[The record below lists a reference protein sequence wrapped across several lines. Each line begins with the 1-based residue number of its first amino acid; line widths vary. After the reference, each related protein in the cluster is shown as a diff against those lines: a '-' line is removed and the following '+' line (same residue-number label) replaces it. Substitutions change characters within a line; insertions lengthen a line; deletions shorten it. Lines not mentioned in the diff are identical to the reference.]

1 VFRFFFCSVICTY
14 NFIKKIVY
22 SDLLLITRRWKIDIC
37 SFFVVDIMATSWH
50 GSRGDENWEL
60 PEKIV
65 HSSETARPGYGT
77 ELAHEYQDS
86 DEVLTEKAKLFIELL
101 RESKKSVIY
110 SGAGLSTSAGIG
122 DYASKENTS
131 TGVVP
136 AYSLNRGIMSPMVAK
151 PTLSHYVIS
160 ELFSLGLLNCWIQQ
174 NHDGLPQKAGF
185 PQHAMNE
192 IHGSWYDPSNPV
204 IPMSG
209 SLRGDYFENLLE
221 WEKKCDLCVAV
232 GTSLAGMNADRV
244 VSTVAEK
251 GVKGKAIGSVIINLQ
266 RTSYDGS
273 SALRVFS
280 TLDRFF
286 TKISSFLVD
295 IEIKP
300 MVRLQ
305 IDQEHH
311 VLEENVFLVPYGSS
325 GKLILQKSSPEKK
338 KSVISRVRKK
348 IISSLGSISKED
360 TEVATESDSLADRL
374 MELDLREGAKV
385 RITGGVYEG
394 DEGVVTGKN
403 AEGHYKIRFMHTIN
417 PKQNLKAPMERVLGT
432 WWVEAACNGT
442 TPMIPVVSITEN
454 DDDDE

>member
-1 VFRFFFCSVICTY
+1 
-14 NFIKKIVY
+14 
-22 SDLLLITRRWKIDIC
+22 
-37 SFFVVDIMATSWH
+37 
-50 GSRGDENWEL
+50 
-60 PEKIV
+60 
-65 HSSETARPGYGT
+65 
-77 ELAHEYQDS
+77 
-86 DEVLTEKAKLFIELL
+86 
-101 RESKKSVIY
+101 
-110 SGAGLSTSAGIG
+110 
-122 DYASKENTS
+122 
-131 TGVVP
+131 
-136 AYSLNRGIMSPMVAK
+136 MSPMVAK